1 MKQSRPYPV
10 YTITPKGERAILS
23 GHPWVYAEELTDQ
36 PDPAPANGALV
47 DVLSDKGRYLGTG
60 FLSAHSKIRVR
71 LVSRNA
77 NDSFDEAFWRRR
89 LQWAWAYRKQVLAP
103 ADLGCCRVIF
113 GEADQLPGLTV
124 DRFGPYLVAQTL
136 SVGIERLKGLLFP
149 LLAQVLRDDG
159 QQIAGLYER
168 NDLALREREGLEQG
182 KGFFPLPG
190 LPVPAVTETTICEN
204 GVRYRVDFE
213 NGQKTG
219 FFLDQKYNRLA
230 VARLARGRRVLDCF
244 THTGLFRAQRRP
256 GRGRAGHRGG
266 HQRGRS
272 GDGPRQRGPQRPG
285 GAHGVC
291 RGQRL

>member
-1 MKQSRPYPV
+1 MKQQRPYPR
-10 YTITPKGERAILS
+10 YTVSRKAQASIEN
-23 GHPWVYAEELTDQ
+23 GHPWVYEDEICAVEGEAE
-36 PDPAPANGALV
+36 NGALV

-190 LPVPAVTETTICEN
+190 RPSRADDREIIS
-204 GVRYRVDFE
+204 
-213 NGQKTG
+213 KTG
-219 FFLDQKYNRLA
+219 CATGWTLKTGRKPAFSSTRSTTARRWPGWPGAAGCWTASPTPALSRSTRALGGAEHVTA
-230 VARLARGRRVLDCF
+230 VDVSEAAVEMARAN
-244 THTGLFRAQRRP
+244 A
-256 GRGRAGHRGG
+256 AA
-266 HQRGRS
+266 
-272 GDGPRQRGPQRPG
+272 QRPG
-285 GAHGVC
+285 GADGVC
-291 RGQRL
+291 RGRRL